1 MPLIS
6 KDNNEL
12 KNQKGVLIATG
23 ENISVSGNSQKQK
36 LPQVNLPE
44 TIDKSVRTEGGEKT
58 HAIAKVGIEGNLRLV
73 AANEIYRKDIL
84 DAEKKYGISA
94 ATIAA
99 LICIETG
106 GGKIENKWDPNA
118 VNPQGTGVG
127 LGQFFTPTW
136 LELATDKT
144 GKLNQYIVKKKG
156 YKLLVGSGRWR
167 GYTLSDDQRTEEQKK
182 KKLQQ
187 PIVKLNSKDISWINS
202 LRTDAGLSIDTI
214 ALSAKKNLEGLK
226 SRLKKNGLATSGIDN
241 LNPLEMSKLI
251 YFCHHESPGS
261 AYLIMRNSID
271 KDTAKT
277 NFEANVSKKVQA
289 KYLKQGNNNYI
300 QAYKIWMYE
309 NLIDT
314 KVHTLEFMLNTNG
327 LHESNMVDI
336 EKKVL
341 NSKQESKQESK
352 IGGANVWFDPLKVN
366 RMRSAGKYAAV
377 AKSCT
382 FGMVRNGGKRAHQGI
397 DLEAKVGEEIRAV
410 ASGTLYAI
418 NRDFNAKGDSSFG
431 ATITLQ
437 VKVDDL
443 PEKQKLYIRKHYPNI
458 IFVWFFYAHL
468 SQINSFESDEAWIE
482 AGTPLGKT
490 GCSGNAHIMPTVEL
504 GSHLHFEV
512 WYLKD
517 HGKGNKSLPT
527 KDQDGRGLVGR
538 FDPYPLLNNPLPPT
552 KEKR

>member
-1 MPLIS
+1 MKSTGIYGYKEGIEYQKVKDVKIDLKNKNKDLVKEKVEKSTPEPVIIE
-6 KDNNEL
+6 DNNEL
-12 KNQKGVLIATG
+12 KNQKGILIATG

-36 LPQVNLPE
+36 ETQPQVNLPE

-106 GGKIENKWDPNA
+106 GGKVENKWDPNA

-144 GKLNQYIVKKKG
+144 GKLNQYIIKKKG
-156 YKLLVGSGRWR
+156 YKVLVGSGRWKS
-167 GYTLSDDQRTEEQKK
+167 YTLSDDQRTEEQKK

-226 SRLKKNGLATSGIDN
+226 RRLKNNGLATSGVDN

-314 KVHTLEFMLNTNG
+314 KIHTLEFMLNTNG

-341 NSKQESKQESK
+341 NSKGLCCTK
-352 IGGANVWFDPLKVN
+352 I
-366 RMRSAGKYAAV
+366 
-377 AKSCT
+377 
-382 FGMVRNGGKRAHQGI
+382 
-397 DLEAKVGEEIRAV
+397 
-410 ASGTLYAI
+410 
-418 NRDFNAKGDSSFG
+418 
-431 ATITLQ
+431 
-437 VKVDDL
+437 
-443 PEKQKLYIRKHYPNI
+443 
-458 IFVWFFYAHL
+458 
-468 SQINSFESDEAWIE
+468 
-482 AGTPLGKT
+482 
-490 GCSGNAHIMPTVEL
+490 
-504 GSHLHFEV
+504 
-512 WYLKD
+512 
-517 HGKGNKSLPT
+517 
-527 KDQDGRGLVGR
+527 
-538 FDPYPLLNNPLPPT
+538 
-552 KEKR
+552 

>member
-1 MPLIS
+1 M
-6 KDNNEL
+6 
-12 KNQKGVLIATG
+12 
-23 ENISVSGNSQKQK
+23 
-36 LPQVNLPE
+36 
-44 TIDKSVRTEGGEKT
+44 
-58 HAIAKVGIEGNLRLV
+58 
-73 AANEIYRKDIL
+73 
-84 DAEKKYGISA
+84 
-94 ATIAA
+94 
-99 LICIETG
+99 
-106 GGKIENKWDPNA
+106 
-118 VNPQGTGVG
+118 
-127 LGQFFTPTW
+127 
-136 LELATDKT
+136 
-144 GKLNQYIVKKKG
+144 
-156 YKLLVGSGRWR
+156 
-167 GYTLSDDQRTEEQKK
+167 
-182 KKLQQ
+182 
-187 PIVKLNSKDISWINS
+187 
-202 LRTDAGLSIDTI
+202 
-214 ALSAKKNLEGLK
+214 SAKKNLEGLK
-226 SRLKKNGLATSGIDN
+226 RRLKKNGLDTSGVDS

-251 YFCHHESPGS
+251 YFCHHESSGT

-271 KDTAKT
+271 EDTAKK
-277 NFEANVSKKVQA
+277 NFKSNVSAKVQA

-341 NSKQESKQESK
+341 NSKQEQKQEQKQEAKQEAKQEQKQETK
-352 IGGANVWFDPLKVN
+352 IGGANVWFDPLRVN

-382 FGMVRNGGKRAHQGI
+382 FGMVRNGGTRAHQGI
-397 DLEAKVGEEIRAV
+397 DLEAKVGDEIKAV
-410 ASGTLYAI
+410 ASGTLYAV

-431 ATITLQ
+431 ASITLQ

-443 PEKQKLYIRKHYPNI
+443 PDKQKSYIRKRYPDI
-458 IFVWFFYAHL
+458 TFVWFFYAHL
-468 SQINSFESDEAWIE
+468 SQINSFESDEQWID

-490 GCSGNAHIMPTVEL
+490 GCSGNAHVMPTVEL

>member
-1 MPLIS
+1 MNKKVHKVAKGETLWGISKHYGIPLKNLADWNNLTGRLIHNINIGQKIYLYPPQEEIDTFLTIRLLDLAFNPINTATLNLEYYGLKKEVKILNGNSPVITIKDHTKGVKVYFKSNLKGFYLIADHKKLPLGKKKLVLTSRMMKSTGVYGYKEGAENQKVKDVKIDLKNKNKELLKEKNEKSTPMPLIS

-327 LHESNMVDI
+327 LCCT
-336 EKKVL
+336 
-341 NSKQESKQESK
+341 
-352 IGGANVWFDPLKVN
+352 N
-366 RMRSAGKYAAV
+366 R
-377 AKSCT
+377 
-382 FGMVRNGGKRAHQGI
+382 
-397 DLEAKVGEEIRAV
+397 
-410 ASGTLYAI
+410 
-418 NRDFNAKGDSSFG
+418 
-431 ATITLQ
+431 
-437 VKVDDL
+437 
-443 PEKQKLYIRKHYPNI
+443 RK
-458 IFVWFFYAHL
+458 
-468 SQINSFESDEAWIE
+468 
-482 AGTPLGKT
+482 
-490 GCSGNAHIMPTVEL
+490 VEL
-504 GSHLHFEV
+504 F
-512 WYLKD
+512 
-517 HGKGNKSLPT
+517 
-527 KDQDGRGLVGR
+527 
-538 FDPYPLLNNPLPPT
+538 
-552 KEKR
+552 